1 MALIDDFT
9 GRTAHSDRA
18 RGFNNEVLHT
28 IGLAVS
34 ALAAGW
40 RAAKDYDRLSA
51 VPAAAREELPQEVY
65 RRHFARLG
73 EARNRR

>member
-1 MALIDDFT
+1 MALIDNFT
-9 GRTAHSDRA
+9 GRSTRSHRA
-18 RGFNNEVLHT
+18 RGFNDEVFKT

-40 RAAKDYDRLSA
+40 RAAKDFDRLSA
-51 VPAAAREELPQEVY
+51 VPTTPREELPQEVY

-73 EARNRR
+73 EARSRS

>member
-9 GRTAHSDRA
+9 GRPAQSDRA
-18 RGFNNEVLHT
+18 RGFNDEVFQT

-51 VPAAAREELPQEVY
+51 ARATAREDLPQEVY